1 MPAAADVT
9 TQAPPGGWPTRS
21 RVLLVTF
28 GSVLEPRGGLPV
40 RSRLLAEALTELD
53 YRPAII
59 STKEP
64 RRPPAADLPG
74 WARELHVLEHRP
86 HIGFSFELARTIRR
100 VARNNDLIIVAN
112 AMFFPALALSR
123 TRLPL
128 IWDTNECQ
136 TLHYRRMPPRL
147 STRLRALAWTILES
161 WGTRRS
167 TIAVAIGADEAAWWR
182 RLYPA
187 LDGRLMVV
195 DHMPLAGLPQHDDVR
210 RYVEALCGRSL
221 GGPLLVFAGT
231 LVGKH
236 NAVAARW
243 LLDELAPR
251 LDPNATLVLC
261 GPGTERL
268 TPVPGTEARVRCLG
282 PVQDLDSVIAAADF
296 CLAPLSSGAGV
307 KTKVLHYLAHGRR
320 VIGTP
325 IAFEGLTSA
334 PGLISAPLDDLP
346 DVIRRAIG
354 GHESDVTASRRR
366 SAQAAWLEATHG
378 RRHVIQQ
385 WRSALQCLN
394 LN

>member
-1 MPAAADVT
+1 VPAADVT
-9 TQAPPGGWPTRS
+9 TSAPRAGWPTR
-21 RVLLVTF
+21 RPRILLVTF
-28 GSVLEPRGGLPV
+28 GSVLDPRGGLPV
-40 RSRLLAEALTELD
+40 RSRLLAEALTELG

-59 STKEP
+59 SSKEP
-64 RRPPAADLPG
+64 RRPPATNLPG
-74 WARELHVLEHRP
+74 WARELHVLEHP
-86 HIGFSFELARTIRR
+86 LHTGFSFELSRTIRR

-123 TRLPL
+123 SRLPV

-136 TLHYRRMPPRL
+136 TLHYRRLPPRW

-167 TIAVAIGADEAAWWR
+167 AIAVAIGVEEAAWWR

-187 LDGRLMVV
+187 LDGRLIVV

-210 RYVEALCGRSL
+210 GHVEALCGRSL

-251 LDPNATLVLC
+251 LDPNTTLVLC

-282 PVQDLDSVIAAADF
+282 PVEDLDSVIAAADF

-334 PGLISAPLDDLP
+334 PGLISASLDDLP
-346 DVIRRAIG
+346 GVIHQAIE
-354 GHESDVTASRRR
+354 GHESDFAASRRR
-366 SAQAAWLEATHG
+366 TAQADWIEATHG
-378 RRHVIQQ
+378 RRHVIEQ
-385 WRSALQCLN
+385 WRRALQCLN